1 MGFVADVVGSV
12 VEGVVD
18 AAGAVVE
25 AVVEQPI
32 IAAAATVL
40 APQLA
45 PALFA
50 TEAAALPALTAP
62 SILGGGMTGA
72 GMLTSGLA
80 EIGCATLTGI
90 GGIGAGGILGTAAN
104 NMITSGLPEVGG
116 ANLSGG
122 TALNSAINNS
132 ISGVGSTAVTEG
144 VATGV
149 ATSQTAAG
157 SLLSSINTDAVLKA
171 AADSAIKN
179 AIISGGTALVTGGD
193 PLESALIGGLT
204 GGIGGGVGN
213 AVTQA
218 GLPSWAASGIGGAT
232 SGFTGAL
239 VNDGD
244 LLQNTLTG
252 GLTGVG
258 SNLAGQL
265 GDKVAGKPGSFAGKT
280 LSTIASKAIPY
291 LMTDQP
297 SNVGMPIYSPSA
309 GPSVVPIRPSYVSP
323 TAGVD
328 YSSGTVTALD
338 GTPVVA
344 GSTKPA
350 ITTGALPVSA
360 VTPTQITSNLPTNTG
375 TNMQLNQLKQL
386 YPQLANIDPKLLNVL
401 QGGRAAS
408 PTYYTYGSDSSG
420 GTTGF
425 TSSNVNQPT
434 PGYPT
439 IAANTQQTNLAS
451 SPLTAG
457 FNALTAAGLGAL
469 NTGDLSPVVAKKG
482 GEIHQPQFITGAT
495 GHYVQGEG
503 DGQSDDIP
511 AMLADGEYV
520 FDADTVA
527 ALGNGSNKAGALAL
541 DKMRASI
548 RKHKR
553 SAPASKIPPKAKSPL
568 SYLRG

>member
-1 MGFVADVVGSV
+1 MGFVADVVG
-12 VEGVVD
+12 
-18 AAGAVVE
+18 GAVE
-25 AVVEQPI
+25 AVVDTVGTVVETVAEAPI
-32 IAAAATVL
+32 LAAAAAVL
-40 APQLA
+40 APELA

-50 TEAAALPALTAP
+50 EEAGMAALTAP

-80 EIGCATLTGI
+80 EIGGATLTGI

-104 NMITSGLPEVGG
+104 NMITSGLPEIGG

-122 TALNSAINNS
+122 TALDAAINSS

-144 VATGV
+144 VAAGV
-149 ATSQTAAG
+149 ATSDAAVG
-157 SLLSSINTDAVLKA
+157 SWLSTINTDAVLKA

-179 AIISGGTALVTGGD
+179 AIVGGVTTGIMGGD
-193 PLESALIGGLT
+193 PLEGALMSGIT

-213 AVTQA
+213 VVSQS
-218 GLPSWAASGIGGAT
+218 GLPSWAASGVGGAT
-232 SGFTGAL
+232 SGLTGAL
-239 VNDGD
+239 LNDGD
-244 LLQNTLTG
+244 ILQNTLTG

-265 GDKVAGKPGSFAGKT
+265 GDTIAGKSGSTLGKAT
-280 LSTIASKAIPY
+280 SQIASKAIPF
-291 LMTDQP
+291 LINGQP
-297 SNVGMPIYSPSA
+297 GNIGMPSYTPST
-309 GPSVVPIRPSYVSP
+309 GPAVVPVRPSYVSP
-323 TAGVD
+323 AAGID
-328 YSSGTVTALD
+328 WSAGAGTALD
-338 GTPVVA
+338 GTALAA
-344 GSTKPA
+344 GETTPA
-350 ITTGALPVSA
+350 VTSGALPVKT
-360 VTPTQITSNLPTNTG
+360 VNPTQITSNLPTNNMA
-375 TNMQLNQLKQL
+375 TNMRLNQLTQL
-386 YPQLANIDPKLLNVL
+386 YPQLANIDPKLLSVL
-401 QGGRAAS
+401 QSGRVA
-408 PTYYTYGSDSSG
+408 PNYYTYGSDSGAS
-420 GTTGF
+420 TGL
-425 TSSNVNQPT
+425 TSSNVSAPT

-439 IAANTQQTNLAS
+439 QAASNTTNLAS
-451 SPLTAG
+451 SPLTSG
-457 FNALTAAGLGAL
+457 FNALTSAGLSAL
-469 NTGDLSPVVAKKG
+469 NTGNIPTTVAKKG
-482 GEIHQPQFITGAT
+482 GEIHEPQFITGAT

>member
-1 MGFVADVVGSV
+1 MGFVADVVGGV

-25 AVVEQPI
+25 AVAEAPI
-32 IAAAATVL
+32 LAAAATVL

-50 TEAAALPALTAP
+50 TEAAALPALAAP

-80 EIGCATLTGI
+80 QIGGATLTGI

-104 NMITSGLPEVGG
+104 NMITSGLPEIGG

-122 TALNSAINNS
+122 SALNTAINSS

-204 GGIGGGVGN
+204 GGVGGGVGN
-213 AVTQA
+213 IVQQS

-232 SGFTGAL
+232 SGLTGAL

-244 LLQNTLTG
+244 ILQSTLTG

-258 SNLAGQL
+258 TNLAGQL
-265 GDKVAGKPGSFAGKT
+265 GDKISGKPGSFAGKA
-280 LSTIASKAIPY
+280 LSTVASKAIPF

-297 SNVGMPIYSPSA
+297 SNIGIPSYTPST
-309 GPSVVPIRPSYVSP
+309 GPSVVPVRPSYVSP

-328 YSSGTVTALD
+328 FGAGTITALD
-338 GTPVVA
+338 GTPVAA

-350 ITTGALPVSA
+350 ITSGALPVSQA
-360 VTPTQITSNLPTNTG
+360 TPTQITSNLPTNTG

-408 PTYYTYGSDSSG
+408 PTYYTYGSDAGGATGLSS
-420 GTTGF
+420 TNT
-425 TSSNVNQPT
+425 NQPT
-434 PGYPT
+434 PGYPAM
-439 IAANTQQTNLAS
+439 AANTSTPSLSS
-451 SPLTAG
+451 SPLTSG

-469 NTGDLSPVVAKKG
+469 NTGDISVVAKKG
-482 GEIHQPQFITGAT
+482 GEIHEPQFITGAT
-495 GHYVQGEG
+495 GHYVQGAG

-527 ALGNGSNKAGALAL
+527 QLGNGSNKAGALVL
-541 DKMRASI
+541 DKMRANI

-553 SAPASKIPPKAKSPL
+553 SAPANKIPPKAKSPL

>member
-1 MGFVADVVGSV
+1 MSFVADVVSSV
-12 VEGVVD
+12 VEGAVD
-18 AAGAVVE
+18 AVGTVVE
-25 AVVEQPI
+25 AVAEAPI
-32 IAAAATVL
+32 LAAAATVL

-45 PALFA
+45 PTLFA

-80 EIGCATLTGI
+80 QIGGATLTGI

-104 NMITSGLPEVGG
+104 NMITSGLPEIGG

-122 TALNSAINNS
+122 SALNTAINSS

-204 GGIGGGVGN
+204 GGVGGGVGN
-213 AVTQA
+213 IVQQS

-232 SGFTGAL
+232 SGLTGAL

-244 LLQNTLTG
+244 ILQSTLTG

-258 SNLAGQL
+258 TNLAGQL
-265 GDKVAGKPGSFAGKT
+265 GDKIAGKPGSFAGKA
-280 LSTIASKAIPY
+280 LSTVASKAIPF

-297 SNVGMPIYSPSA
+297 SNIGMPSYTPST
-309 GPSVVPIRPSYVSP
+309 GPSVVPVRPSYVSP

-328 YSSGTVTALD
+328 FGAGTITALD
-338 GTPVVA
+338 GTPVAA

-350 ITTGALPVSA
+350 ITSGALPVTPA
-360 VTPTQITSNLPTNTG
+360 APTQITSNLPTNTG

-408 PTYYTYGSDSSG
+408 PTYYTYGSDAGGATGLSS
-420 GTTGF
+420 T
-425 TSSNVNQPT
+425 NVNQPM
-434 PGYPT
+434 PGYPAV
-439 IAANTQQTNLAS
+439 AASTTTPSLAS

-469 NTGDLSPVVAKKG
+469 NTGDIPVVAKKG
-482 GEIHQPQFITGAT
+482 GEIHQPEFITGAT
-495 GHYVQGEG
+495 GHYVQGAG

-553 SAPASKIPPKAKSPL
+553 SAPANKIPPKAKSPL

>member
-1 MGFVADVVGSV
+1 MSFVADVVSSV
-12 VEGVVD
+12 VEGAVD
-18 AAGAVVE
+18 AVGTVVE
-25 AVVEQPI
+25 AVAEAPI
-32 IAAAATVL
+32 LAAAATVL
-40 APQLA
+40 APELA

-50 TEAAALPALTAP
+50 EEAGMAALTAP

-80 EIGCATLTGI
+80 EIGGATLTGI

-104 NMITSGLPEVGG
+104 NMITSGLPEIGG

-122 TALNSAINNS
+122 TALDTAINSS

-144 VATGV
+144 VASGV
-149 ATSQTAAG
+149 ATSQAAAG

-204 GGIGGGVGN
+204 GGVGGGVGN
-213 AVTQA
+213 IVQQS

-232 SGFTGAL
+232 SGLTGAVL
-239 VNDGD
+239 NDGD
-244 LLQNTLTG
+244 IGQGIITG

-265 GDKVAGKPGSFAGKT
+265 GDTIAGKTGSTAGKT
-280 LSTIASKAIPY
+280 LSSIAGKAIPF
-291 LMTDQP
+291 LINGQP
-297 SNVGMPIYSPSA
+297 SNVGMPMYTPST
-309 GPSVVPIRPSYVSP
+309 GPSVVPVRPSYVSP
-323 TAGVD
+323 TAGTD
-328 YSSGTVTALD
+328 WSAGTVTALD
-338 GTPVVA
+338 GTPVPA
-344 GSTKPA
+344 GETQPA
-350 ITTGALPVSA
+350 VTSGALPVKA
-360 VTPTQITSNLPTNTG
+360 VNPTQITSNLPTSAG

-401 QGGRAAS
+401 QGGRAAT
-408 PTYYTYGSDSSG
+408 PNYYTYGTDSG
-420 GTTGF
+420 GSTGL
-425 TSSNVNQPT
+425 TSSNISSPT
-434 PGYPT
+434 PGYPSQ
-439 IAANTQQTNLAS
+439 ASSNQQTNLAS
-451 SPLTAG
+451 SPLTSG
-457 FNALTAAGLGAL
+457 FNALTSAGLAAM
-469 NTGDLSPVVAKKG
+469 NTGNIPTVVAKKG
-482 GEIHQPQFITGAT
+482 GEIHEPQFITGAT

-553 SAPASKIPPKAKSPL
+553 SAPANKIPPKAKSPL

>member
-12 VEGVVD
+12 VEGAVD
-18 AAGAVVE
+18 AVGSVVE
-25 AVVEQPI
+25 AVAEAPI
-32 IAAAATVL
+32 LAAAAAVL
-40 APQLA
+40 APELA

-50 TEAAALPALTAP
+50 EEAGMAALTAP

-80 EIGCATLTGI
+80 EIGGATLTGI

-104 NMITSGLPEVGG
+104 NMITSGLPEIGG

-122 TALNSAINNS
+122 TALDAAINSS

-149 ATSQTAAG
+149 ATSDAAVG
-157 SLLSSINTDAVLKA
+157 SWLSSINTDAVLKA

-179 AIISGGTALVTGGD
+179 AIVGGVTTGIMGGD
-193 PLESALIGGLT
+193 PLEGALMSGIT

-213 AVTQA
+213 VVSQS
-218 GLPSWAASGIGGAT
+218 GLPSWAASGVGGAT
-232 SGFTGAL
+232 SGLTGAL
-239 VNDGD
+239 LNDGD
-244 LLQNTLTG
+244 IGQGVLTG

-258 SNLAGQL
+258 TNLAGQL
-265 GDKVAGKPGSFAGKT
+265 GDTIAGKSGSTLGKATSQIAG
-280 LSTIASKAIPY
+280 KAIPF
-291 LMTDQP
+291 LINGQP
-297 SNVGMPIYSPSA
+297 SNVGMPSYTPST
-309 GPSVVPIRPSYVSP
+309 GPSVVPVRPSYVSP
-323 TAGVD
+323 TAGTD
-328 YSSGTVTALD
+328 WGAGAGTALD
-338 GTPVVA
+338 GTALAA
-344 GSTKPA
+344 GETTPA
-350 ITTGALPVSA
+350 VTSGALPVKT
-360 VTPTQITSNLPTNTG
+360 VNPTQISSNLTSTMPM
-375 TNMQLNQLKQL
+375 NMRLNQLTQL
-386 YPQLANIDPKLLNVL
+386 YPQLANIDPKLLSVL
-401 QGGRAAS
+401 QGGKVA
-408 PTYYTYGSDSSG
+408 PNYYTYGSDSGAS
-420 GTTGF
+420 TGL
-425 TSSNVNQPT
+425 TSSNVSAPT
-434 PGYPT
+434 PGYP
-439 IAANTQQTNLAS
+439 AQSASNTTNLAS
-451 SPLTAG
+451 SPLTSG
-457 FNALTAAGLGAL
+457 FNALTSAGLSAL
-469 NTGDLSPVVAKKG
+469 NTGNIPTTVAKKG
-482 GEIHQPQFITGAT
+482 GEIHEPQFITGAT